1 MCSEVNT
8 GIVQSTSSRRTTTKF
23 STVLHVLVLELYRQI
38 YLQVVPLCNS
48 IYKSNK
54 ITIWGWLIRGS
65 ISKVIVPGKVL
76 QGTGTCTKNI
86 HFSLSTFRTHDE
98 KKPLWAVCDHVER
111 WLARSLSSR
120 IPQYCNSWCYL
131 NSNTTN
137 CLSKEINGY
146 SEVHGIHCYCYFPNL
161 GQSEII
167 SS

>member
-8 GIVQSTSSRRTTTKF
+8 GIVQSSRRTTTKF

-86 HFSLSTFRTHDE
+86 LVLEIYGIIYNIRRYIFERCR
-98 KKPLWAVCDHVER
+98 VCMGL
-111 WLARSLSSR
+111 LAR
-120 IPQYCNSWCYL
+120 YFMD
-131 NSNTTN
+131 
-137 CLSKEINGY
+137 K
-146 SEVHGIHCYCYFPNL
+146 YFPPLSINQCRAAKSRS
-161 GQSEII
+161 GP
-167 SS
+167 